1 MTSKELKNI
10 DDIISPLIFKGQSLF
25 HIFTYHKKEINCCER
40 TLYNYFDKNAFTARN
55 IDLPRKKS
63 TPPIIKESNYR
74 IGRTF
79 TDFVKFIQ
87 DNPNIPD
94 TVHCTHSGKVLLTFI
109 IRNCSF
115 LRLQYIF
122 FL

>member
-10 DDIISPLIFKGQSLF
+10 DDIIFPLIFKGQSLF

-55 IDLPRKKS
+55 IDLPIKVKYKPRKKS
-63 TPPIIKESNYR
+63 IPPIIKESNYR

-79 TDFVKFIQ
+79 TDFVKFIE
-87 DNPNIPD
+87 DNPNIPVVEMD
-94 TVHCTHSGKVLLTFI
+94 TVHGTRSGKVLLTFI
-109 IRNCSF
+109 F
-115 LRLQYIF
+115 
-122 FL
+122 